1 MDWFW
6 PNRRNRSQSPQASSA
21 GIKTTTLVKQAKISY
36 GFIMIKHC
44 STKCTGKNSLL
55 CSARCCITN
64 ERRSFLIVV
73 SESAAFTQN
82 SSSQSPQ
89 FVLFPP
95 ALLPLLFHEQD
106 FRPTPTC
113 SIKVVVSVRVSKPNI
128 SESLSCPSCQLF
140 FSCLMVWFEAAASAT
155 RTSCHMWHLQPC
167 LYVLTLE
174 VLRLR
179 WRVYSA
185 KLFALAVF
193 PAIIKL
199 CLL

>member
-55 CSARCCITN
+55 CSARCCTTN

-95 ALLPLLFHEQD
+95 ALSPLLFHEQD

-128 SESLSCPSCQLF
+128 SESLSQLSVVF
-140 FSCLMVWFEAAASAT
+140 QLPHGMIRSGSFSYPYQLPHVTSSTLPLRFDFGSIAFVLAGLQREAF
-155 RTSCHMWHLQPC
+155 RFGC
-167 LYVLTLE
+167 
-174 VLRLR
+174 
-179 WRVYSA
+179 
-185 KLFALAVF
+185 F
-193 PAIIKL
+193 PRDY
-199 CLL
+199 